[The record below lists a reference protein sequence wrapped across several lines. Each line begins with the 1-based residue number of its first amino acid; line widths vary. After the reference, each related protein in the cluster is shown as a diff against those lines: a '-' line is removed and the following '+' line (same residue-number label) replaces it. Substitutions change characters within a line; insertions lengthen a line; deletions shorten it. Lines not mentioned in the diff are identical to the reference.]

1 VIHVVKWKFK
11 APSKSYSQWLHMLL
25 VTLFFMVIFWGPA
38 LLDRLDVSRLEEYA
52 GTLLSWLIYS
62 PGMLLMA
69 LSSVSLSLGEWI
81 LALTVMAGGIGLLWQ
96 ALNRQ
101 TRKALQQPPAFEPSS
116 RQPGRLLRI
125 LIHWFGHEG
134 GKYIHAVS
142 RHSYCRTQILSI
154 YLFVGIYAVLFTG
167 NGMNMEWFVMLLSA
181 LIPVTFLMLML
192 SNTFGFENRELLLSF
207 QFPVKHQD
215 LLWKRVRAALMV
227 AATGSAFIPVL
238 ILFLYDEWLSVVQAS
253 LGVLLICLAFLYFI
267 SWSSISNYKKIEQVG
282 FLSMSNPV
290 IPISVSFV
298 SFLVVMIT
306 GMISFTVISSLQLYH
321 VIALLVANSYLLWL
335 LRGRLNRAEQILS
348 KSLMPKLWNEL

>member
-1 VIHVVKWKFK
+1 MKSFLLFLNINAKAWWRSVGSTEMIAFVIYSVFMLLLFAQLAGIAVLLIFTPDSASVQQIYPWFTEDIHLLFQLLFANIFWAAQVFFTRSSRLQFHENRKLVALGFTLGKVSRYMNIAGLLHPLNLLFNVVWLVFLLPMAESAAVKTVVMALIFLNYGVIHVVKWKFK

-154 YLFVGIYAVLFTG
+154 YLFVGDLCGSVYRKRDEY
-167 NGMNMEWFVMLLSA
+167 GMVCDAAFCTDSGY
-181 LIPVTFLMLML
+181 IPDADAF
-192 SNTFGFENRELLLSF
+192 
-207 QFPVKHQD
+207 KH
-215 LLWKRVRAALMV
+215 
-227 AATGSAFIPVL
+227 
-238 ILFLYDEWLSVVQAS
+238 
-253 LGVLLICLAFLYFI
+253 
-267 SWSSISNYKKIEQVG
+267 
-282 FLSMSNPV
+282 
-290 IPISVSFV
+290 
-298 SFLVVMIT
+298 
-306 GMISFTVISSLQLYH
+306 
-321 VIALLVANSYLLWL
+321 
-335 LRGRLNRAEQILS
+335 LRI
-348 KSLMPKLWNEL
+348 

>member
-1 VIHVVKWKFK
+1 
-11 APSKSYSQWLHMLL
+11 
-25 VTLFFMVIFWGPA
+25 
-38 LLDRLDVSRLEEYA
+38 
-52 GTLLSWLIYS
+52 
-62 PGMLLMA
+62 
-69 LSSVSLSLGEWI
+69 
-81 LALTVMAGGIGLLWQ
+81 
-96 ALNRQ
+96 
-101 TRKALQQPPAFEPSS
+101 
-116 RQPGRLLRI
+116 
-125 LIHWFGHEG
+125 
-134 GKYIHAVS
+134 
-142 RHSYCRTQILSI
+142 
-154 YLFVGIYAVLFTG
+154 
-167 NGMNMEWFVMLLSA
+167 
-181 LIPVTFLMLML
+181 MLML